1 MALNKKG
8 MVAALVRA
16 WRDFLGDQA
25 PTQPTG
31 GSFEL
36 QGTGQ
41 WAEGMLPQSHS
52 LRGAAASSRAKLTWA
67 KVIRWDLFLE
77 KNSTEVDVHTYKQ
90 PHTSIP

>member
-16 WRDFLGDQA
+16 WHDFLGDQA

-36 QGTGQ
+36 QGTG
-41 WAEGMLPQSHS
+41 
-52 LRGAAASSRAKLTWA
+52 
-67 KVIRWDLFLE
+67 
-77 KNSTEVDVHTYKQ
+77 
-90 PHTSIP
+90 